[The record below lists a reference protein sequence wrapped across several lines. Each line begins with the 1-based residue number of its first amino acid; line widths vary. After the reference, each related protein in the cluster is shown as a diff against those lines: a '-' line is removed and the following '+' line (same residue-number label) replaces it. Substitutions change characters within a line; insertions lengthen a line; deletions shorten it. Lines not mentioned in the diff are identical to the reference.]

1 MSCCVNTYNLGCF
14 EHCKNVSFFSSTYT
28 GLIQIVY
35 SVIDTNKVV
44 EFEAIENEPIIFDL
58 SVLNENTNYS
68 ISIFDENGNKKAFNI
83 GGINYD
89 CFKIKT
95 KIYNSI

>member
-1 MSCCVNTYNLGCF
+1 MSCCNNTYNLGCF
-14 EHCKNVSFFSSTYT
+14 EHCKNVSFFSSTST
-28 GLIQIVY
+28 ELIQIVY

-68 ISIFDENGNKKAFNI
+68 VSIVDENGNKHKVKKHT
-83 GGINYD
+83 D
-89 CFKIKT
+89 DDK
-95 KIYNSI
+95 S